1 MRSHDFSK
9 AFRNFVCIEGEIL
22 HGGKQDFG
30 LPGNRSTLTVRE
42 FLAAAVG
49 LAGMS
54 SSFVGRQT
62 DSLTGANRESSDPI
76 SGTARLQLGAGT
88 IEISFGPGGF
98 DLPCE
103 SIIAWIKKA
112 ARAVAQYYGIFP
124 VPFTRVRV
132 NSSERQSGA
141 FGGETWA
148 SEPPFTRV
156 FVGRHTTSQQLDEDW
171 LMTHEF
177 VHTAF
182 PNVADEHHWIEEGI
196 ATYVEPI
203 ARAQIGDLTPERIW
217 TDMLRGMPNGE
228 PQRFDKGLDHTHT
241 WGRTYWGGAL
251 FCLLA
256 DVRIR
261 QGTNNRRGLQDALRG
276 IRDAGGTI
284 DKHWAVE
291 RAFEIGDKASQ
302 TSVLT
307 MLYSEMKDKPVYV
320 DLPMLWRELG
330 VDSSNGVISLRDS
343 GPLARIRKS
352 ITSPNFS

>member
-1 MRSHDFSK
+1 
-9 AFRNFVCIEGEIL
+9 
-22 HGGKQDFG
+22 
-30 LPGNRSTLTVRE
+30 
-42 FLAAAVG
+42 
-49 LAGMS
+49 
-54 SSFVGRQT
+54 
-62 DSLTGANRESSDPI
+62 
-76 SGTARLQLGAGT
+76 
-88 IEISFGPGGF
+88 
-98 DLPCE
+98 
-103 SIIAWIKKA
+103 
-112 ARAVAQYYGIFP
+112 
-124 VPFTRVRV
+124 
-132 NSSERQSGA
+132 
-141 FGGETWA
+141 
-148 SEPPFTRV
+148 
-156 FVGRHTTSQQLDEDW
+156 
-171 LMTHEF
+171 
-177 VHTAF
+177 
-182 PNVADEHHWIEEGI
+182 
-196 ATYVEPI
+196 
-203 ARAQIGDLTPERIW
+203 
-217 TDMLRGMPNGE
+217 MPNGE